1 MVVGSIMADEE
12 VLDCLRD
19 ANSESQPD
27 EEVFANGDEDSSRDS
42 NSFLHPEYGSTPEQ
56 VMPRKSSLIKDTSR
70 RNRRKKTVS
79 FSSMPGER
87 TVVNGKLSRYFSFET
102 VFNLTLHSLLS
113 STFHSNFIVA
123 CVQVRVFRQ
132 RFSGLSVVS
141 RLTDRM
147 SSPLEG

>member
-19 ANSESQPD
+19 VNSESQPD

-87 TVVNGKLSRYFSFET
+87 TVVNGKLSGYFPLRLS
-102 VFNLTLHSLLS
+102 LT
-113 STFHSNFIVA
+113 
-123 CVQVRVFRQ
+123 
-132 RFSGLSVVS
+132 
-141 RLTDRM
+141 
-147 SSPLEG
+147 

>member
-56 VMPRKSSLIKDTSR
+56 FMPRKSSLIKDTSR

-87 TVVNGKLSRYFSFET
+87 TVVNGKLSNYF
-102 VFNLTLHSLLS
+102 LLRLS
-113 STFHSNFIVA
+113 SAYIRTLRDA
-123 CVQVRVFRQ
+123 CIHN
-132 RFSGLSVVS
+132 LSAGMT
-141 RLTDRM
+141 RAWQTLMLHLYEAR
-147 SSPLEG
+147 E